1 MLTFGYVYVYLFV
14 PETKGLTLEE
24 VHIATCL
31 VIQSLTVFVF
41 DDL

>member
-24 VHIATCL
+24 VRNIALLASITIL
-31 VIQSLTVFVF
+31 NPLPP
-41 DDL
+41 

>member
-24 VHIATCL
+24 VCNLFAPKSPD
-31 VIQSLTVFVF
+31 V
-41 DDL
+41 